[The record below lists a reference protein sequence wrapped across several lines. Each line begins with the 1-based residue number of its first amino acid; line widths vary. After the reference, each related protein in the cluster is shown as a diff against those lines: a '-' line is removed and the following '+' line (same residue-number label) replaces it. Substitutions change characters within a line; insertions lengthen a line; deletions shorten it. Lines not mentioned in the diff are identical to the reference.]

1 MAAVWVSS
9 LGGIFIGE
17 EGSEQCGT
25 DGDTFSHLSALQWGV
40 FLVFFPPVGSFSSS
54 QWGFVFS
61 FSVGSIFFSVSGSFF
76 SVGIFFLVAGSFS
89 QWGVFFFFVC
99 GSFFSVG
106 SRVGGG
112 CSCHRSKEG
121 PSSLSAL
128 CCSTT
133 LIYCVVNISICES
146 ALTFFWKKKN
156 EMVKKNKRI
165 QMPTCN

>member
-40 FLVFFPPVGSFSSS
+40 FWCFSLQSGVFLLLSGDLFFLSQLGVFSSLLVGVFS
-54 QWGFVFS
+54 RWGFFSWWRGVFLSGEFFS
-61 FSVGSIFFSVSGSFF
+61 FLFVGV
-76 SVGIFFLVAGSFS
+76 FS
-89 QWGVFFFFVC
+89 QWESSG
-99 GSFFSVG
+99 GRLQLPSVK
-106 SRVGGG
+106 R
-112 CSCHRSKEG
+112 RSIKLVRPLLQYNIDLLCREYKYLRKCIDLLLEEKER
-121 PSSLSAL
+121 
-128 CCSTT
+128 
-133 LIYCVVNISICES
+133 
-146 ALTFFWKKKN
+146 

>member
-1 MAAVWVSS
+1 MEQMEILFLISVHCS
-9 LGGIFIGE
+9 GE
-17 EGSEQCGT
+17 
-25 DGDTFSHLSALQWGV
+25 FFGV
-40 FLVFFPPVGSFSSS
+40 FPSSREFFF
-54 QWGFVFS
+54 
-61 FSVGSIFFSVSGSFF
+61 FSVGICFFFLSWEYFLLCLTNSGSFF
-76 SVGIFFLVAGSFS
+76 SVGSFFLVAGSFS
-89 QWGVFFFFVC
+89 QWGFFFFFVC

-133 LIYCVVNISICES
+133 LMYCVVNIIICES